1 MIEIKC
7 STKDTL
13 NLSEITEF
21 QGNLKERD
29 STDYEKIE
37 RSIRKHGFSFPFF
50 IWKHD
55 GVNHCLDG
63 HGRLETLLRMVAG
76 GEQIPPLPVVYVDCK
91 NEADAKEML
100 LKLNSTYGRMTA
112 DSVREFIGGQLR
124 QSREQRNC

>member
-21 QGNLKERD
+21 QGSLKERD

-63 HGRLETLLRMVAG
+63 HGRLETLQRMVAG

-112 DSVREFIGGQLR
+112 DSVREFIGGGAEYLP
-124 QSREQRNC
+124 

>member
-21 QGNLKERD
+21 QGSLKERD

-50 IWKHD
+50 IWRHD

-63 HGRLETLLRMVAG
+63 HGRLGTLQKSQVFRPGSEL
-76 GEQIPPLPVVYVDCK
+76 C
-91 NEADAKEML
+91 
-100 LKLNSTYGRMTA
+100 
-112 DSVREFIGGQLR
+112 REWWQAVNRFRRFQLYT
-124 QSREQRNC
+124 

>member
-55 GVNHCLDG
+55 GVNNCLDG
-63 HGRLETLLRMVAG
+63 HGRLGTLQRMVAS
-76 GEQIPPLPVVYVDCK
+76 GEQIPPLPVVYVNCK

-100 LKLNSTYGRMTA
+100 LKLNSTYGHMTA
-112 DSVREFIGGQLR
+112 DSVREFLRGGGKH
-124 QSREQRNC
+124 

>member
-29 STDYEKIE
+29 NTDYEKIE

-63 HGRLETLLRMVAG
+63 HGRLETLQRMVAG
-76 GEQIPPLPVVYVDCK
+76 GERF
-91 NEADAKEML
+91 L
-100 LKLNSTYGRMTA
+100 LYLLFTLTA
-112 DSVREFIGGQLR
+112 RTR
-124 QSREQRNC
+124 QTQRKCF